1 MILIR
6 PISLLALMLLL
17 ALGCSGGDKGS
28 DNNDNDQQKEI
39 QRIENIISVQQDIG
53 ESLVDMLAT
62 MDTTAT
68 KDSLVKLF
76 ESDTAN
82 VLSASANTQGVVV
95 EYKNGMRGGVLLDP
109 LDMGGADPVAP
120 SSKGDTASPTA
131 TSIENHRPVSNKT
144 IFLNPHYSERQAHA
158 NPLIAQA
165 NAGFAKTGYSNFEVV
180 TNNQCTVEKF
190 ASLSGYGV
198 VHFYSH
204 GMAWPNSANIKEVFL
219 MTGEIANAATTTKYF
234 SNIKAGRIPIVVYNA
249 ENRYFVSPSF
259 VAHNNSFHDDT
270 TFVYLG
276 FCYSWLGNW
285 QDTLVEVAGAGAC
298 VGFDWSVFTSWNA
311 MWAQHL
317 YHDMCDTSEM
327 SPMELSDWRDHAPRI
342 DNTYWDA
349 QDNRWVSIWD
359 QGNSDLV
366 MWNALRITAIDPP
379 EAQSGSTVKVKGM
392 GFGESQG
399 NSVVK
404 FGNITVTVVSWSD
417 TEISVIVP
425 ELFVS
430 GNVTVTVG
438 GKSTNNFPFRT
449 AVVRLV
455 LDQDSLFRS
464 INDTVLVHA
473 QVTGTLDTTVY
484 WRVLPYGNTP
494 APGQVSQITNNYVR
508 VIGGYWFAGLCRV
521 ECVARADT
529 TARDTVTVAYS
540 VMHRLKSSV
549 FFWVRLDA
557 AMLYSISCSDITYDP
572 TTVFVVHNWSGEE
585 TSPKPVWSGDIM
597 TIKGSWEYGQWP
609 YHDTLY
615 VRAQFNPLGDSLRSL
630 QMINYRYG
638 RDLSYRQWEHRIDV
652 RNVPFNFYSWTETI
666 RVVGYQASGQAVQSH
681 VSSFLDYYLEH
692 DMQENCVYERTATT
706 ANWNS
711 TTVTPRFELKLGPVK
726 Y

>member
-285 QDTLVEVAGAGAC
+285 QDTLVEVAGADAC

-359 QGNSDLV
+359 QGHSDLV
-366 MWNALRITAIDPP
+366 MWNALRITSIDPP
-379 EAQSGSTVKVKGM
+379 EAQVGNTVRVKGM
-392 GFGESQG
+392 GFGSSQG

-404 FGNITVTVVSWSD
+404 FGSTVATVVTWGD

-425 ELFVS
+425 EAFVS
-430 GNVTVTVG
+430 GSVTVTVG
-438 GKSTNNFPFRT
+438 SQSSNNFPFRT

-455 LDQDSLFRS
+455 LDQDSLYRS
-464 INDTVLVHA
+464 MADTVLVYA
-473 QVTGTLDTTVY
+473 RITGTSDSTVF
-484 WRVLPYGNTP
+484 WRVLPYGEMT
-494 APGQVSQITNNYVR
+494 APGYISQIRNNYVR

-529 TARDTVTVAYS
+529 TARDTVTVALSALERIKTGVYFY
-540 VMHRLKSSV
+540 VC
-549 FFWVRLDA
+549 LDG
-557 AMLYSISCSDITYDP
+557 AMSHNLTCTEITYDP
-572 TTVFVVHNWSGEE
+572 TSVFIAHNWNGDA
-585 TSPKPVWSGDIM
+585 TSPKFVWNGSVA
-597 TIKGSWEYGQWP
+597 TAKGSWEYGDWP
-609 YHDTLY
+609 YHDSLY
-615 VRAQFNPLGDSLRSL
+615 VRAEFSPLGDTLRRI
-630 QMINYRYG
+630 QMTNYRYG
-638 RDLSYRQWEHRIDV
+638 RDPNYRQWEHRIDAIAVPLSLMTWTQNV
-652 RNVPFNFYSWTETI
+652 RNIGF
-666 RVVGYQASGQAVQSH
+666 QLSGAKVQPH
-681 VSSFLDYYLEH
+681 ISSFHDYYLERS
-692 DMQENCVYERTATT
+692 MQGDCVYERTATS
-706 ANWNS
+706 ADWNS
-711 TTVTPRFELKLGPVK
+711 TTVTPRFEFNISV
-726 Y
+726 YR